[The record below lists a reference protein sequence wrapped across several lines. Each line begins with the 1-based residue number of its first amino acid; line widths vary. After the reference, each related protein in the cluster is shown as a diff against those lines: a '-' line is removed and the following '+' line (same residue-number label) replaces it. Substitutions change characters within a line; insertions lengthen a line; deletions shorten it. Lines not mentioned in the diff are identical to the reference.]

1 MNDAGLLLGIGLL
14 MLASIA
20 VDALGRK
27 TFLPRVS
34 LLILLGIA
42 AGPEFLDLLPVRLI
56 EHSHLV
62 TNISLAMVAFLLG
75 GELSFERLRRLGRAI
90 VSVSLLVVVATAAFV
105 GGGLALL
112 GAPPVLAVMLA
123 GIATATDPAAAQD
136 VVHESG
142 SRSNFSRTILGVVAI
157 DDGWGVILF
166 GVLLG
171 ASSLLNGGSG
181 GHGGDAVL
189 HALREVGG

>member
-112 GAPPVLAVMLA
+112 GAAAVPALAHRVVLSDDAWARRVDAEEVVRRAV
-123 GIATATDPAAAQD
+123 DRVRVP
-136 VVHESG
+136 
-142 SRSNFSRTILGVVAI
+142 GV
-157 DDGWGVILF
+157 
-166 GVLLG
+166 
-171 ASSLLNGGSG
+171 
-181 GHGGDAVL
+181 
-189 HALREVGG
+189 R

>member
-112 GAPPVLAVMLA
+112 GAPPVLAVMPLQRLA
-123 GIATATDPAAAQD
+123 YEIAVRRGAD
-136 VVHESG
+136 VDQPRNLAKSVTVE
-142 SRSNFSRTILGVVAI
+142 
-157 DDGWGVILF
+157 
-166 GVLLG
+166 
-171 ASSLLNGGSG
+171 
-181 GHGGDAVL
+181 
-189 HALREVGG
+189 

>member
-112 GAPPVLAVMLA
+112 GTPVMA
-123 GIATATDPAAAQD
+123 IALMRPIS
-136 VVHESG
+136 E
-142 SRSNFSRTILGVVAI
+142 RF
-157 DDGWGVILF
+157 W
-166 GVLLG
+166 
-171 ASSLLNGGSG
+171 
-181 GHGGDAVL
+181 
-189 HALREVGG
+189 